1 MSQRPRSPHP
11 RSRRRT
17 GTSRNAP
24 DHRFVQPSWQPL
36 RNPYPPTEL
45 LSADQLEAIHDA
57 SLTVLEELGINFLLP
72 EARQILKAA
81 GADVDV
87 DGPRVRFDRA
97 LLLDAIAK
105 APSQFTLY
113 ARNPAHNLRFGGN
126 LIAISSVSSPPNCSD
141 IERGRRSGNFQDYC
155 DFLRLT
161 QSLNIAHLTVGHPVE
176 PIDIDPAVRHLDSTL
191 AKIELTDKLYSGYSL
206 GRQRILDVIEMTRI
220 ARGLSEEQLQQEP
233 SLFTNINANSPRQYD
248 KPMLWGIIEMAQRN
262 QAITITPFT
271 LAGAMAPITLAGAL
285 VQQNAEALA
294 GIAFVQMVNPGTPVL
309 YGGFTS
315 NVDMKTGSPAFGTP
329 ENAKAVLIG
338 GQLARRYKLPYRSS
352 NVNASNAPDAQA
364 VYESMMSVWSAVMGH
379 ANLIHHGL
387 GWLEGGL
394 TASFEKFIIDAE
406 IMQHMAEFLRPVEVT
421 ADELALDAIRAVEPG
436 GHYFAT
442 SHTLERF
449 ETAFYRPMLSDWR
462 NFESWSEDGA
472 LDATQR
478 AHRMYKKILA
488 EYQPPALEPARQE
501 ELQAFVARRKQ
512 AGGAPQ
518 E

>member
-24 DHRFVQPSWQPL
+24 DHRFVQPPWQPL

-45 LSADQLEAIHDA
+45 VSADQLEAIHDA

-81 GADVDV
+81 GADVDA
-87 DGPRVRFDRA
+87 DGPRVRFDRT

-105 APSQFTLY
+105 APSQFTLH

-126 LIAISSVSSPPNCSD
+126 QIAISSVSSPPNCSD

-248 KPMLWGIIEMAQRN
+248 KPMLWGIIEMAQRK

-294 GIAFVQMVNPGTPVL
+294 GIAFVQLVNPGTPVL

-406 IMQHMAEFLRPVEVT
+406 IMQHMAEFLRPIEVT

-442 SHTLERF
+442 PHTLERF
-449 ETAFYRPMLSDWR
+449 ETAFYRPILSDWR

-478 AHRMYKKILA
+478 AHRVYKKILA
-488 EYQPPALEPARQE
+488 EYQPPALEPARRE
-501 ELQAFVARRKQ
+501 KLQAFVARRKQ

>member
-24 DHRFVQPSWQPL
+24 DHRFVQPPWQPL

-45 LSADQLEAIHDA
+45 VSADQLEAIHDA

-81 GADVDV
+81 GADVDA
-87 DGPRVRFDRA
+87 DGPRVRFDRT

-105 APSQFTLY
+105 APSQFTLH

-126 LIAISSVSSPPNCSD
+126 QIAISSVSSPPNCSD

-294 GIAFVQMVNPGTPVL
+294 GIAFVQLVNPGTPVL

-442 SHTLERF
+442 PHTLERF
-449 ETAFYRPMLSDWR
+449 ETAFYRPILSDWR

-478 AHRMYKKILA
+478 AHRVYKKILA
-488 EYQPPALEPARQE
+488 EYQPPALEPARRE

>member
-1 MSQRPRSPHP
+1 
-11 RSRRRT
+11 
-17 GTSRNAP
+17 AP
-24 DHRFVQPSWQPL
+24 DHRFVQPPWQPL

-45 LSADQLEAIHDA
+45 VSADQLEAIHDA

-81 GADVDV
+81 GADVDA
-87 DGPRVRFDRA
+87 DGPRVRFDRT

-105 APSQFTLY
+105 APSQFTLH

-126 LIAISSVSSPPNCSD
+126 QIAISSVSSPPNCSD

-294 GIAFVQMVNPGTPVL
+294 G
-309 YGGFTS
+309 
-315 NVDMKTGSPAFGTP
+315 
-329 ENAKAVLIG
+329 
-338 GQLARRYKLPYRSS
+338 
-352 NVNASNAPDAQA
+352 
-364 VYESMMSVWSAVMGH
+364 
-379 ANLIHHGL
+379 
-387 GWLEGGL
+387 
-394 TASFEKFIIDAE
+394 
-406 IMQHMAEFLRPVEVT
+406 
-421 ADELALDAIRAVEPG
+421 
-436 GHYFAT
+436 
-442 SHTLERF
+442 
-449 ETAFYRPMLSDWR
+449 
-462 NFESWSEDGA
+462 
-472 LDATQR
+472 
-478 AHRMYKKILA
+478 
-488 EYQPPALEPARQE
+488 
-501 ELQAFVARRKQ
+501 
-512 AGGAPQ
+512 
-518 E
+518 

>member
-24 DHRFVQPSWQPL
+24 DHRFVQPPWQPL

-45 LSADQLEAIHDA
+45 VSADQLEAIHDA

-81 GADVDV
+81 GADVDA
-87 DGPRVRFDRA
+87 DGPRVRFDRT

-105 APSQFTLY
+105 APSQFTLH

-126 LIAISSVSSPPNCSD
+126 QIAISSVSSPPNCSD

-294 GIAFVQMVNPGTPVL
+294 GIAFVQLVNPGTPVL

-406 IMQHMAEFLRPVEVT
+406 IMQHMAEFLRPIEVT

-442 SHTLERF
+442 PHTLERF
-449 ETAFYRPMLSDWR
+449 ETAFYRPILSDWR

-478 AHRMYKKILA
+478 AHRVYKKILA
-488 EYQPPALEPARQE
+488 EYQPPALEPARRE
-501 ELQAFVARRKQ
+501 KLQAFVARRKQ

>member
-1 MSQRPRSPHP
+1 MSQSSRT
-11 RSRRRT
+11 SRRRRT
-17 GTSRNAP
+17 KNARSQHSAKAAIEQLP
-24 DHRFVQPSWQPL
+24 WQAL
-36 RNPYPPTEL
+36 RNPYAPTEL
-45 LSADQLEAIHDA
+45 LSADELQAIHEA
-57 SLTVLEELGINFLLP
+57 SLTVLEELGIYFLLP
-72 EARQILKAA
+72 EARTILKAA
-81 GADVDV
+81 GADVDP
-87 DGPRVRFDRA
+87 DSPRVRFDRE
-97 LLLDAIAK
+97 LILEAIAG
-105 APSQFTLY
+105 APSQFTLH
-113 ARNPAHNLRFGGN
+113 ARNPAHNLHFGDN
-126 LIAISSVSSPPNCSD
+126 FINISSVSSPPNCSD

-155 DFLRLT
+155 DFLRLS

-191 AKIELTDKLYSGYSL
+191 AKIELTDKIYSGYSL
-206 GRQRILDVIEMTRI
+206 GRQRILDAIEMTRI
-220 ARGLSEEQLQQEP
+220 GRGISDEQLAQEP
-233 SLFTNINANSPRQYD
+233 SIFTNINANSPRQFD

-271 LAGAMAPITLAGAL
+271 LAGAMAPVTLAGAL

-294 GIAFVQMVNPGTPVL
+294 GIAFVQLVKPGAPVL

-364 VYESMMSVWSAVMGH
+364 VYESMMSVWTAIMGH

-406 IMQHMAEFLRPVEVT
+406 IMQHMAEFLRPVEVSPST
-421 ADELALDAIRAVEPG
+421 LALDAIREVEPG
-436 GHYFAT
+436 GHYFAAA
-442 SHTLERF
+442 HTLTRF
-449 ETAFYRPMLSDWR
+449 ETAFYRPLLSDWR
-462 NFESWSEDGA
+462 NFETWSESGA
-472 LDATQR
+472 MDATQR
-478 AHRMYKKILA
+478 AHRLYKKILA
-488 EYQPPALEPARQE
+488 EYQPPALDPAIKE
-501 ELQAFVARRKQ
+501 ELHTFVAKRKEE
-512 AGGAPQ
+512 GGAPQ

>member
-24 DHRFVQPSWQPL
+24 DHRFVQPPWQPL

-45 LSADQLEAIHDA
+45 VSADQLEAIHDA

-81 GADVDV
+81 GADVDA
-87 DGPRVRFDRA
+87 DGPRVRFDRT

-105 APSQFTLY
+105 APSQFTLH

-126 LIAISSVSSPPNCSD
+126 QIAISSVSSPPNCSD

-294 GIAFVQMVNPGTPVL
+294 GIAFVQLVNPGTPVL

-406 IMQHMAEFLRPVEVT
+406 IMQHMAEFLRPIEVT

-442 SHTLERF
+442 PHTLERF
-449 ETAFYRPMLSDWR
+449 ETAFYRPILSDWR

-478 AHRMYKKILA
+478 AHRVYKKILA
-488 EYQPPALEPARQE
+488 EYQPPALEPARRE